1 MDRPT
6 RSSQSFKKISGSPW
20 LILAI
25 LSCVG
30 LISMFADTMILP
42 AIPDFIRDLDISY
55 SISSWILAS
64 FLITGAVMTPI
75 AGKLSDTYGK
85 KKVLLIILGIYTIG
99 ITLAA
104 LSNNFATLLVARI
117 IQGIGLSVFPIAFS
131 IIRDIFPQERLAIAQ
146 GIYSSLFSAGAVIGV
161 AIGGTIIKIFGWHA
175 TFLVV
180 IPVGII
186 LFAVISKVVPAKK
199 DQAMSAT
206 VCDKNTEFCS
216 RFVHVRKDILLS
228 ELIDSSVS
236 INANKSKSVVD
247 IKGAATLSAT
257 VVSFLVALQFT
268 QTVSDTAYSIPIIIA
283 LGVVAIVSLILFV
296 RVEKRTDSPLID
308 LKLLKDKTLLPANII
323 NMVVGIT
330 ALMVVY
336 QTIPILIRTPSPL
349 GFGGDALDIAR
360 IQLPYMIISLI
371 VAIASGLIVSKF
383 GNLRPTLIG
392 IMISLVGFVFLFI
405 IHTTEFSI
413 TISLAMLATGLSL
426 TQIGA
431 INIVL
436 VSTPK
441 QSNGVSLAMTVLLY
455 LIGTSVGPVI
465 AGVFMQMYQTTINGI
480 VGLFPA
486 LESYSLIFLTAIIMS
501 LVSVALVTFIMRK
514 IPNPKN
520 HSIAGTN

>member
-1 MDRPT
+1 MDRPI
-6 RSSQSFKKISGSPW
+6 RSSQTFKKISGSPW
-20 LILAI
+20 LILAV

-30 LISMFADTMILP
+30 LISTFADTMILP
-42 AIPDFIRDLDISY
+42 AIPDFIRDFNISY
-55 SISSWILAS
+55 STSSWILAS
-64 FLITGAVMTPI
+64 FLITGAVMTPV
-75 AGKLSDTYGK
+75 AGKLSDIYGK
-85 KKVLLIILGIYTIG
+85 KKVLLIILGIYIVG

-104 LSNNFATLLVARI
+104 FSYDFATLITARI
-117 IQGIGLSVFPIAFS
+117 IQGIGVSVFPIAFS
-131 IIRDIFPQERLAIAQ
+131 IIRDTFPQERLAIAQ
-146 GIYSSLFSAGAVIGV
+146 GIFSSLFSAGAVIGV
-161 AIGGTIIKIFGWHA
+161 AIGGTIINNWGWHA

-186 LFAVISKVVPAKK
+186 LFAVISVIVPARK
-199 DQAMSAT
+199 DQVIPAT
-206 VCDKNTEFCS
+206 ICDKNAEFCS

-228 ELIDSSVS
+228 ELIDGGD
-236 INANKSKSVVD
+236 INNVNRTKSVVD
-247 IKGAATLSAT
+247 IKGAITLSAT

-268 QTVSDTAYSIPIIIA
+268 QAVADTSYSIPIIVA
-283 LGVVAIVSLILFV
+283 LGAAAVVSLILFV

-371 VAIASGLIVSKF
+371 MAIGSGLVVSKF

-392 IMISLVGFVFLFI
+392 ITISLAGFIFLFI
-405 IHTTEFSI
+405 IHTTELSI
-413 TISLAMLATGLSL
+413 TIGLAILATGLSL

-441 QSNGVSLAMTVLLY
+441 QSSGVSLAMTVLLY

-465 AGVFMQMYQTTINGI
+465 AGVFMQMYQTTLNGI
-480 VGLFPA
+480 VGLFPS

-514 IPNPKN
+514 ISNPKN
-520 HSIAGTN
+520 LV